1 MAIESAMTSI
11 VGSMSGKSYDP
22 DQLLTVDPE
31 DGKVLLVEYDLER
44 AASTLTKDALATRTW
59 DLWRY
64 AEVMPVR
71 KPEHRLT
78 LGEGGTPLLS
88 APRLGQPLVC
98 RPTCER

>member
-1 MAIESAMTSI
+1 MDQCRAKE
-11 VGSMSGKSYDP
+11 YDP

-44 AASTLTKDALATRTW
+44 AASTLTKDSLLTRSW

-71 KPEHRLT
+71 DPKHRLT
-78 LGEGGTPLLS
+78 LGEGGTPLLA
-88 APRLGQPLVC
+88 APRLGAGDRIAEVAG
-98 RPTCER
+98 